1 MRGSNSKRKR
11 WTRSASNGARSAL
24 RATLLMIVVCLCGA
38 LNAGALPGA
47 GSARADVLADLLRP
61 SRDPATVLPTS
72 IDDPFYL
79 PPPGYERTEPG
90 TVLASRRGGTGPA
103 LRPVISTEMLIRSTD
118 AKGRPAAVIA
128 TLLVPSAIWTGPGPR
143 PLISYNMAID
153 SLGHSCAPSHM
164 LRNGHVVDLL
174 AAQIPLAKNYAVL
187 IPDHQGPRQAYAAGR
202 MAGHAVLDAV
212 RAAVGTPQLGLAPAA
227 PTIVTGYSGGAIA
240 SGWAAELAPEYAPE
254 LNLAG
259 AVFGGVPADFEMLLE
274 TMNGRNA
281 AGGVFLAAALGVA
294 REYPEMMWLFNDNGW
309 RLAKLARDL
318 CYPAEALLGAVAPM
332 PVEMLAKVPD
342 PIGTPMIQH
351 ILTEN
356 RLGSAAPRIPVFMY
370 HGAHEVWVPLEGAQN
385 LYDDW
390 CARGASVRFEVYL
403 GEHVI
408 VGSSGIPGANAWI
421 DDRLAGRPA
430 PSGCSRFGGP

>member
-1 MRGSNSKRKR
+1 MKRKR
-11 WTRSASNGARSAL
+11 WTRSASNAARSMR
-24 RATLLMIVVCLCGA
+24 RATLLTVVGCLCGA
-38 LNAGALPGA
+38 LSVGVGP
-47 GSARADVLADLLRP
+47 ARADLFGDLLRP

-90 TVLASRRGGTGPA
+90 TLLASRAGGIGPA
-103 LRPVISTEMLIRSTD
+103 LAPVHSTEMLIRSTD

-128 TLLVPSAIWTGPGPR
+128 TLLVPLAAWTGPGPR

-153 SLGHSCAPSHM
+153 SLGHSCAPSHS
-164 LRNGHVVDLL
+164 LRNGQFIDLL

-187 IPDHQGPRQAYAAGR
+187 VPDHQGPRQAYAAGR
-202 MAGHAVLDAV
+202 MAGHAVLDSV
-212 RAAVGTPQLGLAPAA
+212 RAAVDTPHLGLDPAS

-259 AVFGGVPADFEMLLE
+259 AVFGGVPADFGMLLQ

-281 AGGVFLAAALGVA
+281 AGGVFLAATLGVA

-342 PIGTPMIQH
+342 PIGTPMIQR
-351 ILTEN
+351 ILAEN

-370 HGAHEVWVPLEGAQN
+370 HGAHELWVPLEGAQN
-385 LYDDW
+385 LYEDW
-390 CARGASVRFEVYL
+390 CAQGASVRFEVYL

-408 VGSSGIPGANAWI
+408 VGTSGIPGANAWI
-421 DDRLAGRPA
+421 DDRLAGKPV
-430 PSGCSRFGGP
+430 PSGCSQFRGY